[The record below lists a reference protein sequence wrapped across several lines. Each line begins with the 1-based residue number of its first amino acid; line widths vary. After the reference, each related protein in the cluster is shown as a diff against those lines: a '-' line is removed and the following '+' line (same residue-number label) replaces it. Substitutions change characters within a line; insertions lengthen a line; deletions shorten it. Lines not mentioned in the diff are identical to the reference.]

1 MESEEK
7 DLQFQDWTYKFA
19 LLPNVE
25 RKADLRKNLE
35 DFKEP
40 GIIYVITK
48 EENIA
53 DAFKLEEQEE
63 TMKPESKEYI
73 LLARAII
80 TSLHVGRAQNINGP
94 IEPQILIEPIEA
106 TSMQKTSDKLAGKG
120 AAPIGPGFNPDN
132 LDKLDIENEVT
143 YAKAKAKT
151 SKDPANSLEI
161 WILWHPEQATTI
173 RNITFPKLKENE
185 QRMRYLIQGA
195 YGTGKTQ
202 ILISLAMKAVNQ
214 KKRVCFWSMITP
226 RNSTTYNFLFDSY
239 IQNIC
244 KIWGINFFS
253 GRENIKERMK
263 KIRLAQYDVLLVD
276 EVKVSKD
283 PGYFNDQASDEILR

>member
-53 DAFKLEEQEE
+53 DALKLEEQEE

-94 IEPQILIEPIEA
+94 IEPQILIEPIEP

-143 YAKAKAKT
+143 YAETKAKT

-161 WILWHPEQATTI
+161 WILWHPEQASTI

-202 ILISLAMKAVNQ
+202 ILISLAMKARRE
-214 KKRVCFWSMITP
+214 KKRVCFWSMLIPP
-226 RNSTTYNFLFDSY
+226 RNSTTSNLQFNSY
-239 IQNIC
+239 IQNVCRKHKLGFID
-244 KIWGINFFS
+244 GP
-253 GRENIKERMK
+253 MDQK
-263 KIRLAQYDVLLVD
+263 KMELLAQYDVLLVD
-276 EVKVSKD
+276 EVKVAKD
-283 PGYFNDQASDEILR
+283 PTKRNDQASDEVLR